1 MGAQL
6 LILADDFSGALD
18 TGVKFSGKGIT
29 TVVLPDYKDF
39 SSELE
44 SEVIVV
50 NACSRHL
57 PAREAAEIVHRVVS
71 AGVKMGIPYI
81 YKKTDSVLRGNVGA
95 ELTAALYASGCK
107 TLSFFPAFPDMG
119 RTTEGGVQL
128 FNGTPIHESRI
139 AEDPFEPIVRSE
151 VKEIIRGQ
159 SQVKVVNVP
168 VHQTVESGGE
178 YVIAVYDSR
187 TNQDIQEGVR
197 KLSENG
203 GLRLLAGCAGLA
215 GFLPDALHLTKQ
227 KPATVRIEGPIVF
240 VCGSLNPVVRSQ
252 IAYAREHGYAY
263 IQLSGS
269 QQYDA
274 GFIGSREF
282 EELADRICEYL
293 GHGCP
298 VMLVSHPE
306 RERKAEAKSRMTL
319 DEGSIQVAVTLAA
332 VSRTLAD
339 RGIRAPLMLS
349 GGDVVMEFMRQM
361 QAPWIRPL
369 GELVIGTVVSEYEY
383 RGKSHL
389 LISKS
394 GGFGEESLLLDIL
407 K

>member
-29 TVVLPDYKDF
+29 TVVLPDHRDF
-39 SSELE
+39 SPKLE
-44 SEVIVV
+44 AEVVVV

-57 PAREAAEIVHRVVS
+57 PAKDAAEIIHQVVS

-119 RTTEGGVQL
+119 RTTEGGIQL
-128 FNGTPIHESRI
+128 FNGTPIHESCI
-139 AEDPFEPIVRSE
+139 AEDPFEPIVQSGVR
-151 VKEIIRGQ
+151 EIIRGQ

-187 TNQDIQEGVR
+187 TNQDIQEGVG

-215 GFLPDALHLTKQ
+215 GFLPDALRLTKQ
-227 KPATVRIEGPIVF
+227 KPSAVGIEGPIVF

-252 IAYAREHGYAY
+252 IAYAREHGYVC
-263 IQLSGS
+263 IQLSGR

-274 GFIGSREF
+274 SFIGSREF
-282 EELADRICEYL
+282 EELADRICGYL
-293 GHGCP
+293 EEGRP
-298 VMLVSHPE
+298 VALVSHPE
-306 RERKAEAKSRMTL
+306 RERKVEAKPRTTL
-319 DEGSIQVAVTLAA
+319 DEGSIQVAVNLAA
-332 VSRTLAD
+332 VSKALAD
-339 RGIRAPLMLS
+339 RDIRAPLMLS

-361 QAPWIRPL
+361 QASWIRPL
-369 GELVIGTVVSEYEY
+369 GELVIGTVVSQYEY
-383 RGKSHL
+383 RGKSRL

-394 GGFGEESLLLDIL
+394 GGFGEKSLLLDIL